1 MHFICLLPSF
11 GITQEKDNER
21 VMHIYGG
28 YSLHA
33 PDAGITILKIIQKS
47 EENLNVY
54 SLTIK
59 LSYKLLFHFIP
70 WQITLAITI
79 E

>member
-33 PDAGITILKIIQKS
+33 PDVGITILKTIQKS
-47 EENLNVY
+47 KEK
-54 SLTIK
+54 SGST
-59 LSYKLLFHFIP
+59 FINHKTF
-70 WQITLAITI
+70 I
-79 E
+79 

>member
-28 YSLHA
+28 YSLHV
-33 PDAGITILKIIQKS
+33 PDVGITILKTIQKS
-47 EENLNVY
+47 EEKSESIYFNHKTFISMTV
-54 SLTIK
+54 SL
-59 LSYKLLFHFIP
+59 
-70 WQITLAITI
+70 
-79 E
+79 